1 MFNLLKRMGAKN
13 KSKKSNKS
21 KLYEKFRTFVEYT
34 NTINKS
40 KYFAGI
46 VMIMLNI
53 GSKYITIKLSKSQ
66 EAYLGS
72 TIARQLL
79 IFSIIWMGTRDLII
93 ALIMSAVFVVLTDH
107 LFNEKSSYCV
117 LPKALREYEDLI
129 DENKDGVISKEE
141 IEKAKNLLENA
152 QKKEKYK
159 NHLKQVED
167 FSNKL

>member
-1 MFNLLKRMGAKN
+1 MLGLLSKGKKN
-13 KSKKSNKS
+13 KKGSFRDKLNK
-21 KLYEKFRTFVEYT
+21 FMEYT
-34 NTINKS
+34 NEINKS
-40 KYFAGI
+40 KYFAGV

-72 TIARQLL
+72 SIARQLL
-79 IFSIIWMGTRDLII
+79 IFSIIWMGTRDLVI
-93 ALIMSAVFVVLTDH
+93 ALIMSAVFVILTDH

-141 IEKAKNLLENA
+141 IEKAKNLLEKA
-152 QKKEKYK
+152 QKNEKYK
-159 NHLKQVED
+159 NHLRQVED

>member
-1 MFNLLKRMGAKN
+1 MLGLFKMMGNKK
-13 KSKKSNKS
+13 KSKAKKVGI
-21 KLYEKFRTFVEYT
+21 YDKFKTFVEYT

-53 GSKYITIKLSKSQ
+53 GSKYITIKLSKTQ

-93 ALIMSAVFVVLTDH
+93 SLVMSAVFVILTDH

-141 IEKAKNLLENA
+141 IEKAKKLLENA

-167 FSNKL
+167 FSNKI

>member
-1 MFNLLKRMGAKN
+1 MLSSFLKKKGKKN
-13 KSKKSNKS
+13 KGWSLNNI
-21 KLYEKFRTFVEYT
+21 FEYA
-34 NTINKS
+34 NSINKS

-93 ALIMSAVFVVLTDH
+93 ALVMSAVFVVLTDH

-117 LPKALREYEDLI
+117 LPKSLRQYEDLI
-129 DENKDGVISKEE
+129 DENKDGIITKEE
-141 IEKAKNLLENA
+141 IEKAKNLLEKA

-167 FSNKL
+167 FSNKI

>member
-1 MFNLLKRMGAKN
+1 MLGLLSKGKKN
-13 KSKKSNKS
+13 KKGSFRDKLNK
-21 KLYEKFRTFVEYT
+21 FMEYT
-34 NTINKS
+34 NEINKS
-40 KYFAGI
+40 KYFAGV

-72 TIARQLL
+72 SIARQLL
-79 IFSIIWMGTRDLII
+79 IFSIIWMGTRDLVI
-93 ALIMSAVFVVLTDH
+93 ALIMSAVFVILTDH

-141 IEKAKNLLENA
+141 IEKAKKLLEKA
-152 QKKEKYK
+152 QKNEKYK
-159 NHLKQVED
+159 NHLRQVED

>member
-1 MFNLLKRMGAKN
+1 MLGVLS
-13 KSKKSNKS
+13 KSKKFKKGSFRDKLNK
-21 KLYEKFRTFVEYT
+21 FMEYT
-34 NTINKS
+34 NEINKS
-40 KYFAGI
+40 KYFAGV

-72 TIARQLL
+72 SIARQLL
-79 IFSIIWMGTRDLII
+79 IFSIIWMGTRDLVI
-93 ALIMSAVFVVLTDH
+93 ALIMSAVFVILTDH

-141 IEKAKNLLENA
+141 IEKAKNLLEKA
-152 QKKEKYK
+152 QKNEKYK
-159 NHLKQVED
+159 NHLRQVED

>member
-1 MFNLLKRMGAKN
+1 MFGFLSNGKKFKKGSFRDKFN
-13 KSKKSNKS
+13 K
-21 KLYEKFRTFVEYT
+21 FMEYT
-34 NTINKS
+34 NEINKS
-40 KYFAGI
+40 KYFAGV

-72 TIARQLL
+72 SIARQLL

-93 ALIMSAVFVVLTDH
+93 ALVMSAVFVILTDH

-141 IEKAKNLLENA
+141 IEKAKNLLEKA
-152 QKKEKYK
+152 QKNEKYK
-159 NHLKQVED
+159 NHLRQVED

>member
-1 MFNLLKRMGAKN
+1 MLGVLS
-13 KSKKSNKS
+13 KSKKFKKGSFRDKLNK
-21 KLYEKFRTFVEYT
+21 FMEYT
-34 NTINKS
+34 NEINKS
-40 KYFAGI
+40 KYFAGV

-72 TIARQLL
+72 SIARQLL
-79 IFSIIWMGTRDLII
+79 IFSIIWMGTRDLVI
-93 ALIMSAVFVVLTDH
+93 ALIMSAVFVILTDH

-141 IEKAKNLLENA
+141 IEKAKNLLEKA
-152 QKKEKYK
+152 QKNEKYK

>member
-1 MFNLLKRMGAKN
+1 MLGLLSKGKKN
-13 KSKKSNKS
+13 KKGSFRDKLNK
-21 KLYEKFRTFVEYT
+21 FIEYT
-34 NTINKS
+34 NEINKS
-40 KYFAGI
+40 KYFAGV

-72 TIARQLL
+72 SIARQLL

-93 ALIMSAVFVVLTDH
+93 ALIMSAVFVILTDH

-141 IEKAKNLLENA
+141 IEKAKNLLEKA
-152 QKKEKYK
+152 QKNEKYK
-159 NHLKQVED
+159 NHLRQVED